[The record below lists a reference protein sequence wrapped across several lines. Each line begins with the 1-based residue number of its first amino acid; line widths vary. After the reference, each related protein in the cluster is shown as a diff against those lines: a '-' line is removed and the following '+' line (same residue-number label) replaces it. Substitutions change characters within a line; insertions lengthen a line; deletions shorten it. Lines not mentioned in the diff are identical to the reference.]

1 MISPQADGR
10 SCGITYRGG
19 HQNLPLKVHEGL
31 STVFELSCISE
42 CYQSSA
48 ISLNV
53 EYVNSG
59 SFLSIKEI
67 KDSSNTCFAAC
78 FRLGKH
84 PALCEVGSWRW
95 LRLLLH

>member
-1 MISPQADGR
+1 M
-10 SCGITYRGG
+10 
-19 HQNLPLKVHEGL
+19 
-31 STVFELSCISE
+31 FELSCTSE
-42 CYQSSA
+42 RNQSSA

-67 KDSSNTCFAAC
+67 KDLSNTCLAAW